1 MDDRQRLNIQQG
13 QFTFARQ
20 RDFKLESGQKFGP
33 ITLVY
38 ETYGRL
44 NPARD
49 NAILICH
56 ALTGNAHVAGKL
68 PGEKKS
74 TGWWNPVVGAG
85 KPFDTD
91 KFFIICSNILGGC
104 SGSTGPSSL
113 NPRTKK
119 PYGMDFPIITIRDMV
134 NAQRRLVAEH
144 FGLTKLH
151 AVAGGSIGGMQTLEW
166 GVMYP
171 EMVGHLLVISTTH
184 KLSSQAIA
192 FNKIGRHA
200 IMIDPS
206 WKNGRY
212 YNTPGKIRG
221 LGLARMVAHITY
233 LSEEGMQNKFGRE
246 RTGHKDLFSFNE
258 KFQVENYL
266 DHQGEKFMQRFD
278 ANSYIYLSKAMDLFD
293 LARGY
298 RNLNAAIKRI
308 KGRTLF
314 IYFSSDWLFPEYQ
327 SAEMIES
334 FQRNHKYILSYKV
347 ESNSGHDAFLVEY
360 DKLSPIMQ
368 GFLDAPN

>member
-1 MDDRQRLNIQQG
+1 MDDTQRLNIRQG
-13 QFTFARQ
+13 QFTFAPQ
-20 RDFKLESGQKFGP
+20 KDFKLESGRKFGP
-33 ITLVY
+33 LTLVY
-38 ETYGRL
+38 ETYGHL
-44 NPARD
+44 NAAQD

-56 ALTGNAHVAGKL
+56 ALTGNAHVAGRL

-74 TGWWNPVVGAG
+74 TGWWDRVVGPG
-85 KPFDTD
+85 KPFDTS
-91 KFFIICSNILGGC
+91 KYFIICSNILGGC

-113 NPRTKK
+113 NPRTNK
-119 PYGMDFPIITIRDMV
+119 PYGLDFPIITVRDMV
-134 NAQRRLVAEH
+134 NAQHRLITKH
-144 FGLTKLH
+144 FRLQKLK
-151 AVAGGSIGGMQTLEW
+151 AIAGGSIGGMQTLEW

-171 EMVGHLLVISTTH
+171 RLTDHLIVLSTTH

-212 YNTPGKIRG
+212 YGTSGQIKG

-246 RTGHKDLFSFNE
+246 RTGQKNLFSFDE

-293 LARGY
+293 LTRGF
-298 RNLNAAIKRI
+298 RSLDAAVKRI
-308 KGRTLF
+308 QAKTLF
-314 IYFSSDWLFPEYQ
+314 VYFSSDWLFPEYQ
-327 SAEMIES
+327 SAELIES
-334 FQRNHKYILSYKV
+334 FQKNKKYILSYKI
-347 ESNSGHDAFLVEY
+347 ESNSGHDAFLLEY
-360 DKLSPIMQ
+360 DKLNPIMQ
-368 GFLDAPN
+368 SFLDV

>member
-1 MDDRQRLNIQQG
+1 MDDVKRLNIRQG
-13 QFTFARQ
+13 KFTFAQKKNFR
-20 RDFKLESGQKFGP
+20 LESGQKLGP

-44 NPARD
+44 NAARD

-56 ALTGNAHVAGKL
+56 TLTGNAHVAGKL
-68 PGEKKS
+68 AGEKKS
-74 TGWWNPVVGAG
+74 TGWWDSVVGPG
-85 KPFDTD
+85 QPFDTS
-91 KFFIICSNILGGC
+91 KHFIICSNILGGC

-113 NPRTKK
+113 DPRTQK
-119 PYGMDFPIITIRDMV
+119 PYGLDFPLITVRDMV
-134 NAQRRLVAEH
+134 DAQYQLVTKH
-144 FGLTKLH
+144 FGLSKLK

-166 GVMYP
+166 GVRYP
-171 EMVGHLLVISTTH
+171 QFMDHLIVLSTTH

-200 IMIDPS
+200 ITIDPS
-206 WKNGRY
+206 WKNGAY
-212 YNTPGKIRG
+212 YGAPEKIKG

-246 RTGHKDLFSFNE
+246 RVNRKNLFSFQE

-293 LARGY
+293 LTRGF
-298 RNLNAAIKRI
+298 RSLDAAVRRI
-308 KGRTLF
+308 QAKTLF

-327 SAEMIES
+327 SAELIES
-334 FQRNHKYILSYKV
+334 FQKNKKYILSYKI
-347 ESNSGHDAFLVEY
+347 ESKAGHDAFLLEY
-360 DKLSPIMQ
+360 DKLNPIMQ
-368 GFLDAPN
+368 SFLDV